1 MRYVAVSDPARTG
14 KRRVLRYV
22 SLQLTCAAVVAI
34 AAFGLDGWNA
44 ARSALA
50 GGIIIACGTAVF
62 GWVLFADRVTTT
74 AGVTR
79 MLYAGEVL
87 KWLWVGIAFWLAF
100 TFGNFSALA
109 LVSGAIA
116 AQIGFWI
123 GVGVIR

>member
-1 MRYVAVSDPARTG
+1 MSLRSDPARTG

-22 SLQLTCAAVVAI
+22 LLQLACAALAAI
-34 AAFGLDGWNA
+34 AACGLSGWSA

-50 GGIIIACGTAVF
+50 GGVIIACGTAVF

-74 AGVTR
+74 PGVTR
-79 MLYAGEVL
+79 VLYAGEVL

-100 TFGNFSALA
+100 AFGSFSALP
-109 LVSGAIA
+109 LLSGAIA

-123 GVGVIR
+123 GVGIIR